1 MRHRVAVLGTSEA
14 TRMLALLLVARD
26 DCDLVLDAEDGGP
39 LQSAARALGAE
50 PRVQGPVDATALTAV
65 ALIVVGESA
74 GVDAADLGRRAPDA
88 LLVVAT
94 ATPQDDAR
102 GLQATLRWPR
112 QRVLGIDANAANGP
126 AAQRAAAAARLVDCV
141 LADRRCS
148 VPATVQ
154 TDHAGAW
161 GSVPVRLGAVGVLAI
176 EP

>member
-26 DCDLVLDAEDGGP
+26 DCHVVLDAEDGEA
-39 LQSAARALGAE
+39 LAAAARALGVE
-50 PRVQGPVDATALTAV
+50 PRVQGPVDVTDLTA
-65 ALIVVGESA
+65 AQVVVVVEAA
-74 GVDAADLGRRAPDA
+74 GVDAADLGRRAPGA

-94 ATPQDDAR
+94 AAPEADAR
-102 GLQATLRWPR
+102 TLQQTLRWPR
-112 QRVLGIDANAANGP
+112 QRVIGLDAEAAQGS
-126 AAQRAAAAARLVDCV
+126 AAQRAATAARLVDRV
-141 LADRRCS
+141 LADRGAT

-154 TDHAGAW
+154 TDHADAW